1 MSKMSVMNKIG
12 SKFTK
17 AGLAIRKN
25 SPEILIVCGIGGMI
39 VSTVMACKA
48 TTKISVILDDAKE
61 AIEHI
66 KEYSDYPELW
76 KHNSYMEEKYSEND
90 AKKDLAIVYIQTG
103 VKLVKVYAPAVA
115 VGVLSVT
122 SILASNDILKKR
134 NVALAAAYTAIDTGF
149 KEYRNR
155 VVERFGEEVDRELR
169 YNTKKVK
176 VEETI
181 IDENGKEKK
190 VKSTVSVTNINE
202 ANDYARYFDKTC
214 SGWEKDKYYNETFLR
229 AQQAYANDKLKAK
242 GILFLN
248 EVYDMLGIKWS
259 KAGQVVGW
267 KYDSNNDIGD
277 NFVDFRIQEVFR
289 EVNVDGEIKHEK
301 TILLDFNVDGNVW
314 DLM

>member
-1 MSKMSVMNKIG
+1 MSKMSIMNKIG

-17 AGLAIRKN
+17 AGLIVRKN

-66 KEYSDYPELW
+66 KEYSDYPD
-76 KHNSYMEEKYSEND
+76 MEEKYSEND

-134 NVALAAAYTAIDTGF
+134 NVALAAAYTAVDTGF

-289 EVNVDGEIKHEK
+289 EVNVDGETKHEK

>member
-17 AGLAIRKN
+17 AGLIVRKN
-25 SPEILIVCGIGGMI
+25 SPEILIVCGISGMI
-39 VSTVMACKA
+39 VSTVVACKA

-66 KEYSDYPELW
+66 KEYSDYPD
-76 KHNSYMEEKYSEND
+76 MEEKYSEND

-103 VKLVKVYAPAVA
+103 VKLAKVYAPAVA

-122 SILASNDILKKR
+122 SILASNNILKKR

-289 EVNVDGEIKHEK
+289 EVNIDGEIKHEK

>member
-66 KEYSDYPELW
+66 KEYSDYPD
-76 KHNSYMEEKYSEND
+76 MEEKYSEND

-103 VKLVKVYAPAVA
+103 VKLAKVYAPAVA

-122 SILASNDILKKR
+122 SILASNNILKKR

-289 EVNVDGEIKHEK
+289 EVNIDGEIKHEK